1 MIVISTHL
9 LGRDLVGGG
18 PHVDLLV
25 RVHAGDDEEHPRASR
40 PARQQPPQPEDDRP
54 FVLLVQ
60 NAKSACIGYTWYRDG
75 RTGGRHQYMLHRLRL
90 QAIAENNL
98 LFIW

>member
-1 MIVISTHL
+1 MLSYLYLLPSQQMIVISTHL

-25 RVHAGDDEEHPRASR
+25 RVHTGDYEEDPRASR

-60 NAKSACIGYTWYRDG
+60 NAKSACIGYT
-75 RTGGRHQYMLHRLRL
+75 
-90 QAIAENNL
+90 
-98 LFIW
+98 

>member
-1 MIVISTHL
+1 MIVVSTHL

-25 RVHAGDDEEHPRASR
+25 RVHAGDDEEHARAPR

-60 NAKSACIGYTWYRDG
+60 CNEWWYYCGIHHLKNICCSKTFKNVR
-75 RTGGRHQYMLHRLRL
+75 Y
-90 QAIAENNL
+90 
-98 LFIW
+98 